1 MSDRRRAWIRRGSQ
15 ERTVA
20 DSIAATGESAD
31 RVAALGALYQA
42 DRQDAVGNLVAALA
56 LIAAGLT
63 YVGVVAVLINNV
75 KLPGGPWA
83 LAFLAFPLWVVA
95 SFHALLTANSVV
107 RARSIEIIERP
118 LVRAAGFDDSV
129 RQYIGSRAGQRV
141 MNIKEQP
148 RRLWPQTLISYGG
161 VLVVI
166 IAFSFYCLDVAAKI
180 EGWGSAAAITAE
192 IIYALLFVAV
202 LMAWSE
208 VFRLAGEVAKE
219 PDKDMR

>member
-15 ERTVA
+15 ERAVA

-75 KLPGGPWA
+75 KLPGGPWT

-95 SFHALLTANSVV
+95 SFHALLAANSVV

-118 LVRAAGFDDSV
+118 LVRAAGFNDSV

-148 RRLWPQTLISYGG
+148 RRLWAQTLISYGG

-180 EGWGSAAAITAE
+180 EGWGSAAVITAE
-192 IIYALLFVAV
+192 ITYALLFVAV